1 MSLKPR
7 VLFVDDEERIVNLL
21 RLTFRGTYEVF
32 TATSGAE
39 ALAIVRS
46 RPMQVIVSDQRM
58 PGMRWTTC
66 AASRPPRCGCC

>member
-1 MSLKPR
+1 
-7 VLFVDDEERIVNLL
+7 
-21 RLTFRGTYEVF
+21 
-32 TATSGAE
+32 
-39 ALAIVRS
+39 VRS